1 MLKKIVDNAAGKKP
15 RRLSADAGYFSEAN
29 CELLAKAE
37 IDAYIATE
45 KFKHGE
51 QISPAPRGRLPKG
64 LSTKQRMARKLRTIK
79 GRMTYSK
86 RKEIVEPVFGQI
98 KEIRGFRR
106 FSLRGLPNVT
116 AEWALICLTHNL
128 MKLFRNKWVP
138 QAV

>member
-1 MLKKIVDNAAGKKP
+1 VPTRG
-15 RRLSADAGYFSEAN
+15 RYFSETN
-29 CELLAKAE
+29 CELLAEAE
-37 IDAYIATE
+37 IDAYIAAE
-45 KFKHGE
+45 KLKHGE
-51 QISPAPRGRLPKG
+51 QIPPAPRGRFPEG
-64 LSTKQRMARKLRTIK
+64 LSTKQLMARKLRTIK

-116 AEWALICLTHNL
+116 AEWDLICLTHNL

-138 QAV
+138 QGT